1 WIYDA
6 RTNVPQITKKD
17 RPLTAE
23 HFKDFEKC
31 YGADASGKAKR
42 RASDSKDDR
51 WRSFRIS
58 EVKDREFKL
67 DGFKWLKEE
76 SLEDS
81 DDLPEPEELA
91 NDAIL
96 ELEEAVSELNTILRL
111 LENGAA
117 ETKVAAR

>member
-1 WIYDA
+1 M
-6 RTNVPQITKKD
+6 K
-17 RPLTAE
+17 E
-23 HFKDFEKC
+23 
-31 YGADASGKAKR
+31 
-42 RASDSKDDR
+42 
-51 WRSFRIS
+51 
-58 EVKDREFKL
+58 REFKL